1 MDKKALEA
9 LLNDMSTEEKVMQLV
24 QIPGSEYE
32 ASAEITGIE
41 RGQVKDNVKRLAGS
55 TLGIWGSKRLKKI
68 QEQYIKEHPHHIPL
82 MFMLDVIHGHNT
94 VLPCPLGQGATFDPA
109 AVRKG
114 AEIQAHEA
122 AADGVHATFS
132 PMADLCRDARW
143 GRIMEST
150 GEDKLLNSRM
160 ASAMVEGYQGDDL
173 KDNSHMAACVK
184 HFAAYGA
191 AEGGRDYN
199 NTELSEH
206 TLREYYL
213 RAYGEAIKK
222 NPAMVMTSFNSIN
235 GIPATGN
242 QFLMKKILREEFGF
256 QGVLI
261 SDWGA
266 VGEMINHGFAENQR
280 DAALKGMMAGV
291 DIDMCSGCYSA
302 HLEELVN
309 TGAVSMEMLDNA
321 VWRVLNMKNDLGL
334 FENPYRG
341 ITMDAGPAVT
351 EESRRLAREIVA
363 ASLVLLE
370 NKEKTLPLRKEK
382 HAFIGPYANTKKLQ
396 SSWAFSGEDENTVTV
411 WEAASEALEAENVRL
426 AEGCT
431 LLDQDT
437 MTAREIRHV
446 DHWQEKN
453 DELFAEAVRTAE
465 WADTVILCL
474 GEDIAQTGEAASKT
488 SIQLPAV
495 QIRLLNEIKK
505 TGKKIV
511 TLVFTGRPLELMEV
525 RELSDA
531 LMICWLSGT
540 EGGHGI
546 LDVLTGKVSPSGRLS
561 ASFPYTVGQEPL
573 HYDVYPT
580 GRPKPEN
587 GPGPF
592 TSRYLDCENGALYP
606 FGYGLSYTSFEYSD
620 LKLSAQEMSAT
631 ETITASVTVKNTGD
645 KKGSVTVQLY
655 LRDVTGSRVRPVR
668 ELADFKKISLDP
680 GAEEEVSFVI
690 REDMLRFWTANERWE
705 SEPGKFLVWI
715 CNDSREGKPLEFQL
729 TE

>member
-1 MDKKALEA
+1 MDKTALKAL
-9 LLNDMSTEEKVMQLV
+9 LDDMSTEEKVMQLV
-24 QIPGSEYE
+24 QISGSEYE
-32 ASAEITGIE
+32 ADAEITGVE
-41 RGQVKDNVKRLAGS
+41 RGQVKDSVKRLAGS
-55 TLGIWGSKRLKKI
+55 TLGIWGNKRLRKI
-68 QEQYIKEHPHHIPL
+68 QEQYVREHPHHIPL
-82 MFMLDVIHGHNT
+82 MFMLDVIHGHKT
-94 VLPCPLGQGATFDPA
+94 VLPCPLGQGATFDPD
-109 AVRKG
+109 AVKKG
-114 AEIQAHEA
+114 AEMQAREA
-122 AADGVHATFS
+122 VADGVHATFS

-173 KDNSHMAACVK
+173 RDNSHMAACVK

-334 FENPYRG
+334 FEDPYRG

-511 TLVFTGRPLELMEV
+511 TLVFTGRPLELMKV

-531 LMICWLSGT
+531 LMICWLPGT

-631 ETITASVTVKNTGD
+631 EMITASVTVKNTGD

-680 GAEEEVSFVI
+680 GTKEEVSFVI
-690 REDMLRFWTANERWE
+690 REEMLRFWTANERWE